1 MSPKILEARAALK
14 ALGYNTR
21 QVSIRQAHSTLR
33 FTIRDAAINLA
44 AVYAIAR
51 DAEQI
56 SRCSVSGEILCG
68 GNTFTDVCLADDV
81 AATLRAPLQAAL
93 AAAGESEHY
102 DLSAVPGLAGV
113 SVYRCDPWTWSSNRT
128 YTRTSTPLEAAF
140 AAWWHLN
147 VVAPPIPDPA

>member
-1 MSPKILEARAALK
+1 MSSTILTARAALK

-21 QVSIRQAHSTLR
+21 QVSIRQSHSTLY
-33 FTIRDAAINLA
+33 FTVRDATVNLA

-68 GNTFTDVCLADDV
+68 GNTFTEVSLAPNV
-81 AATLRAPLQAAL
+81 AAMLRAPLQAAL

-102 DLSAVPGLAGV
+102 DLTAVPGLAGV
-113 SVYRCDPWTWSSNRT
+113 TVYRCDPWTWISNRA
-128 YTRTSTPLEAAF
+128 YLRTSTALEAAF
-140 AAWWHLN
+140 AAWWQLN
-147 VVAPPIPDPA
+147 VVAPPNPA

>member
-14 ALGYNTR
+14 ALGYNVR

-33 FTIRDAAINLA
+33 FTVRDATINLA
-44 AVYAIAR
+44 AVYAIAQN
-51 DAEQI
+51 AEQI

-81 AATLRAPLQAAL
+81 AAILRTPLQAAL

-102 DLSAVPGLAGV
+102 DLSAVPGLVGV
-113 SVYRCDPWTWSSNRT
+113 AIHRCDPWTWITNRT
-128 YTRTSTPLEAAF
+128 YTRTSTALEAAF

-147 VVAPPIPDPA
+147 VVAPANSV